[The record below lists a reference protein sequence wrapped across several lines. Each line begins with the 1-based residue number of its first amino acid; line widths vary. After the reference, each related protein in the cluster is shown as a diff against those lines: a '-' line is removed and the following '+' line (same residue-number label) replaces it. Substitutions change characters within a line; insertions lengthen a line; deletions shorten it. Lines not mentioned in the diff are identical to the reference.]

1 MKKWMSWMLVCA
13 LLYSLAAVPAAAADE
28 TAAAS
33 AETEETVSVTFEDV
47 QGLECQEA
55 VEALASMG
63 IVGGYPDGT
72 FRPEQ
77 TINRAEV
84 AKMVVTALGYND
96 GGLAVYTGTLSDTA
110 GHWAESLVAYAQKI
124 GVIKGDTEGTFRPED
139 PVSYDEAVT
148 FVVRALGYDDSALE
162 GTWPENCVLL
172 ANELG
177 IPTGEA
183 GSEGATR
190 GDVAV
195 MLYTAM
201 QLPIGGEGEDTMLA
215 RQSFVE
221 ETAENTIPYGRRLIF
236 ENGLGGAVE
245 DSADDIQPSAYYQTP
260 DYYTLGST
268 ENRVMLTGF
277 KTQQQSTGY
286 TCGLTSA
293 IMVLEWYGLRG
304 DLNELD
310 LVALRQN
317 DEPGATTLRQMT
329 YVFDGLEE
337 KLGQQWDV
345 FTTYDAGLTWDEN
358 GYPVVTVPDAGEM
371 TLFEMFPY
379 FLEQGKPVIIGW
391 NDWGGHYQVVIGY
404 DNMGTETTA
413 DDVVIIADPYDT
425 TDHLQDGYTTLSAER
440 FIWDY
445 SVGFDP
451 DFDYGVFVVASPEGY
466 TYTPAEGSDV
476 ESDPDNVGVFDD
488 SHVIVQEGLAEDIAA
503 MAETA
508 PYNGDYG
515 IWMGSDGLSG
525 PASSDVYRLAD
536 HDNSLYYKEIDAAS
550 LTSTDTLTML
560 EGYKSVQQATEYTCG
575 LSSMVSVL
583 EWFGQRGD
591 LNEIDLA
598 MLRDKTDGL
607 PGATVQE
614 MLNVI
619 SSLDGEWN
627 VQSSY
632 DLVET
637 ETDFGLGLELEDAVV
652 DLGDVF
658 SYYLEQGVPVMVLSH
673 EWGGHW
679 QVVIGYDDMGTEG
692 TQDDVLILMD
702 PYDTTD
708 HNQDGYVI
716 ESYERLA
723 FDWGNSYDADMP
735 YAGFVVMQ
743 PAE

>member
-1 MKKWMSWMLVCA
+1 MKKWMSWMLVCM
-13 LLYSLAAVPAAAADE
+13 LLVSLAVPAAAADE
-28 TAAAS
+28 TETP
-33 AETEETVSVTFEDV
+33 AETAEPTASVSFSDV
-47 QGLECQEA
+47 QGLECQQA
-55 VEALASMG
+55 VEALTSMG
-63 IVGGYPDGT
+63 IIGGYPDGT
-72 FRPEQ
+72 YQPDR
-77 TINRAEV
+77 TINRAEM
-84 AKMVVTALGYND
+84 AQMVITALGYND
-96 GGLAVYTGTLSDTA
+96 GGLAVYAGTLSDTA
-110 GHWAESLVAYAQKI
+110 GHWAENVVAYAQKI
-124 GVIKGDTEGTFRPED
+124 GVIKGDSEGTFRPED
-139 PVSYDEAVT
+139 AISYDEAAT
-148 FVVRALGYDDSALE
+148 ILVRALGYDESELE
-162 GTWPENCVLL
+162 GTWPLNCVQK

-190 GDVAV
+190 GDVAM
-195 MLYTAM
+195 MLYAAM

-221 ETAENTIPYGRRLIF
+221 EVAENTIPYGRRLIF

-245 DSADDIQPSAYYQTP
+245 DSADDIQPSAYYETP
-260 DYYTLGST
+260 DYYNMGST

-277 KTQQQSTGY
+277 KTQQQTTGY

-317 DEPGATTLRQMT
+317 DKPGATTLKQMT
-329 YVFDGLEE
+329 YVFDGLEQ
-337 KLGQQWDV
+337 KLGQKWDL

-358 GYPVVTVPDAGEM
+358 GYPVVTVPQAGQM

-379 FLEQGKPVIIGW
+379 FLEQGIPVIIGW
-391 NDWGGHYQVVIGY
+391 DDWAGHYQVVIGY
-404 DNMGTETTA
+404 DNMGTEATA
-413 DDVVIIADPYDT
+413 DDVVIIADAYDT
-425 TDHLQDGYTTLSAER
+425 TDHLQDGYTVLSAER

-445 SVGFDP
+445 SVCYDP
-451 DFDYGVFVVASPEGY
+451 DLDYGLFVVAVPEGY
-466 TYTPAEGSDV
+466 TYTPAQGSDV
-476 ESDPDNVGVFDD
+476 ESDPDNKGVFDD
-488 SHVIVQEGLAEDIAA
+488 SHVITQEGLAEDIAA

-525 PASSDVYRLAD
+525 PASSDVYRTAD
-536 HDNSLYYKEIDAAS
+536 HDNSLYYKHVDVANLE
-550 LTSTDTLTML
+550 STDTLTML

-575 LSSMVSVL
+575 LSSMLSVL

-614 MLNVI
+614 MLNVAGA
-619 SSLDGEWN
+619 LEGEWE
-627 VQSSY
+627 VRSSY
-632 DLVET
+632 DLI
-637 ETDFGLGLELEDAVV
+637 ETDTYFGLGLEEDGEVV
-652 DLGDVF
+652 DLGDLF
-658 SYYLEQGVPVMVLSH
+658 QHYLAQGVPVMVLWH

-708 HNQDGYVI
+708 HNQDGYLI

-723 FDWGNSYDADMP
+723 YDWANNYDADMP
-735 YAGFVVMQ
+735 YGAFVVMQ